1 MKCINGC
8 VYKYIGYS
16 FTSVRRKYSYNSLHF
31 IARHLVP
38 CSASIRTDNLD
49 HVLHSTKNNIKDQL
63 KIKRKK
69 NKTVVYLI
77 TKCCYI

>member
-1 MKCINGC
+1 MRCINGC
-8 VYKYIGYS
+8 VYIYIGYS

-31 IARHLVP
+31 IARHFVP
-38 CSASIRTDNLD
+38 CSASIKTDNLD

-63 KIKRKK
+63 KLTEK
-69 NKTVVYLI
+69 NKTVVYFI